1 MIKQV
6 LLLCSII
13 LLSSLCSSTAIAG
26 NSTSSIGV
34 KMKITHANCTVNGGK
49 GISGAYNLPL
59 MNESGNVT
67 DRVSATDVPLII
79 DFSKG
84 VKPSALTI
92 SFTAATPGFQNAA
105 KGLVNTTMANIA
117 LLTRWKRNGASVIDL
132 STATDILS
140 VKDAEIQPSIYDSSF
155 KVYPTVINTASASL
169 TPGRYQAD
177 LTINITYY

>member
-13 LLSSLCSSTAIAG
+13 ILSSLCSSTAIAG

-79 DFSKG
+79 DCSKG

-92 SFTAATPGFQNAA
+92 SFTAATWFSECSERFGEYH
-105 KGLVNTTMANIA
+105 
-117 LLTRWKRNGASVIDL
+117 NGKHCS
-132 STATDILS
+132 
-140 VKDAEIQPSIYDSSF
+140 P
-155 KVYPTVINTASASL
+155 YPLET
-169 TPGRYQAD
+169 
-177 LTINITYY
+177 

>member
-1 MIKQV
+1 
-6 LLLCSII
+6 
-13 LLSSLCSSTAIAG
+13 
-26 NSTSSIGV
+26 
-34 KMKITHANCTVNGGK
+34 
-49 GISGAYNLPL
+49 
-59 MNESGNVT
+59 
-67 DRVSATDVPLII
+67 
-79 DFSKG
+79 
-84 VKPSALTI
+84 
-92 SFTAATPGFQNAA
+92 
-105 KGLVNTTMANIA
+105 MANIA